1 MSGKVFKVKCYC
13 VDLKRLVMQIKIKKI
28 SGWNSKASMT
38 WINVVDLVGVDEGSG
53 SSGGFILGSTRR

>member
-1 MSGKVFKVKCYC
+1 MGGKVFKVKCYC
-13 VDLKRLVMQIKIKKI
+13 VDLKRLVMQMERKKF
-28 SGWNSKASMT
+28 SGWNSKASST

>member
-28 SGWNSKASMT
+28 NGWNSKASMT
-38 WINVVDLVGVDEGSG
+38 WINVVDLVSVDEGSG

>member
-28 SGWNSKASMT
+28 SGWSSKASMT
-38 WINVVDLVGVDEGSG
+38 WINVVDLVGVEEGSG

>member
-1 MSGKVFKVKCYC
+1 
-13 VDLKRLVMQIKIKKI
+13 MQIKIKKI